1 MDPRHKIRQKI
12 VQQLYSETFIKQS
25 LLDKKTVE
33 VIKNLKIVNEHIK
46 KHAPKFPIDK
56 IAKVDLAILQ
66 LSIYELLV
74 EKKEPFKAIINEAV
88 ELARE
93 MGSDKA
99 YGFVNAVLGK
109 IYEEISETK
118 VKS

>member
-12 VQQLYSETFIKQS
+12 VQQLYSEAFVKQS

-33 VIKNLKIVNEHIK
+33 IIKNFKTINESIEK
-46 KHAPKFPIDK
+46 YAPKFPIDK
-56 IAKVDLAILQ
+56 IAKVDLAIMQ
-66 LSIYELLV
+66 LSIYELLI
-74 EKKEPFKAIINEAV
+74 EKKEPAKAIINEAV

-109 IYEEISETK
+109 IYEQKQS
-118 VKS
+118 